1 MSVRWRVSFGGRDV
15 VVEGPEDAAV
25 KVTVPAAAVT
35 ADGFDPTE
43 AYMRG
48 SLKAEG
54 NTGVLFGVL
63 ADGSALSA
71 LTRLASRP

>member
-15 VVEGPEDAAV
+15 VVDGPDDAMV
-25 KVTVPAAAVT
+25 TVTVPAVDVT

-54 NTGVLFGVL
+54 NTGVLFRVL
-63 ADGSALSA
+63 ADGTALSE